1 MKKNLP
7 VLLTGVIVGIAAL
20 VLTACGNPANMGF
33 CIACFLR
40 DIAGALKLHS
50 AAIVQYVRPEIV
62 GIIAGAAGAA
72 LIKKEWKAV
81 GGSSPFTRFI
91 LAICVMIGALVFL
104 GCPLRMVIRIGGGD
118 LNAVVGLV
126 GFIAGIF
133 VGTIALKKGFSL
145 KRNYAEP
152 CIDGAWMPVLMIV
165 LLVLAGLAPALFAQ
179 STEGP
184 GSMHAPIIL
193 ALAAGIVVGI
203 LAQRSRFC
211 MAGGIRDTIMFNQ
224 WGLTLGFVAVIVTVL
239 VGNLILGKF
248 NLGFADQPV
257 AHNDGI
263 MNFLGMG
270 IGRLGLR
277 ASGRLPPPS
286 ADPYRRRQFRLRSHR
301 YRLCIRRCPC
311 T

>member
-20 VLTACGNPANMGF
+20 VLTAFGNPANMGF

-50 AAIVQYVRPEIV
+50 AGIVQYVRPEIV

-81 GGSSPFTRFI
+81 GGSSPFTRFV

-133 VGTIALKKGFSL
+133 AGTIALKKGFSL

-152 CIDGAWMPVLMIV
+152 CIDGAWMPVLMVI

-224 WGLTLGFVAVIVTVL
+224 WGLTLGFVAVIATVL
-239 VGNLILGKF
+239 VGNLILRKF
-248 NLGFADQPV
+248 NLIIIYEPQLDIV
-257 AHNDGI
+257 RHR
-263 MNFLGMG
+263 
-270 IGRLGLR
+270 RLGFR